1 MAGGIGSRF
10 WPWSREEQPKQFLDI
25 MGTGKSLTRQTF
37 ERFNIFI
44 PAENIY
50 VVTNQKYKAMVN
62 EHLPELHDAQILCE
76 PVMRNTA
83 PCIAYA
89 SYKINGIN
97 DQANIVVAPSDHL
110 ISDTEEFV
118 ARIEQGLQ
126 HVTSNRILTL
136 GIKPS
141 RPDTGYGYIEF
152 NRENTESNIEQV
164 TQFREKPS
172 LEKAEEYL
180 EQGNFVWNSG
190 IFLWNV
196 KTIINSFETH
206 LTQIAS
212 IFKSGEEDLNTKNEA
227 AYIESNFPKC
237 ENISIDYG
245 VMERSDN
252 IDVML
257 CDFGWSDLGTWGSL
271 YNKLDK
277 DNNGN
282 ASLGTNH
289 FLRETHNSIIKSNP
303 DKKIVI
309 QGLDD
314 LIVIDTEDTLL
325 ICNKNDE
332 QKIKGLVKELS
343 QNKT

>member
-25 MGTGKSLTRQTF
+25 MGTGKSLIRQTF

-44 PAENIY
+44 PAENIF
-50 VVTNQKYKAMVN
+50 VVTNVNYKAMVN
-62 EHLPELHDAQILCE
+62 EHLPELSDNQILCE

-89 SYKINGIN
+89 SYKIKGIN
-97 DQANIVVAPSDHL
+97 ENANIVVAPSDHL
-110 ISDTEEFV
+110 IEDSSEFV
-118 ARIEQGLQ
+118 ARIEQGLK
-126 HVTSNRILTL
+126 HVKSNRVLTL

-152 NRENTESNIEQV
+152 NQGVENENIKPV
-164 TQFREKPS
+164 TQFREKPNVD
-172 LEKAEEYL
+172 KAKEYL

-196 KTIINSFETH
+196 NTILQSFENH
-206 LTQIAS
+206 LPQIAT
-212 IFKSGEEDLNTKNEA
+212 IFKEGEKNLNTNREVSF
-227 AYIESNFPKC
+227 IESNFPKC

-271 YNKLDK
+271 YDKLQK
-277 DNNGN
+277 DEKGN
-282 ASLGTNH
+282 ATLGANH
-289 FLRETHNSIIKSNP
+289 FLRETTNSIVKSNP

-309 QGLDD
+309 QGLDE

-332 QKIKGLVKELS
+332 QKIKALVKELS
-343 QNKT
+343 QNKK